1 MSILNDVIA
10 FFIKRRSERIA
21 NFKAFPMEVQATI
34 FDDLLQKGT
43 TTHYGQKH
51 QFGKLSTVRD
61 FQEAVPIS
69 TYENLYPYIERS
81 LKGEEN
87 VLWPSAIEWFSV
99 SSGTTNARS
108 KYIPVSQES
117 LEECHYRGGKDVMT
131 MYFENNPDS
140 ALFDG
145 KGLSIG
151 GSLKENPFDSKT
163 QVGDVSAV
171 IMQNLPTWAQF
182 IRSPSLE
189 VALLPN
195 WEEKMERMIA
205 ECSNENITSLLGVPT
220 WCVVLLENIMK
231 QNGISNMLEIWPDF
245 ELFVHGA
252 VSFTPYRELFK
263 TEFFPSPEVHYME
276 TYNASEGF
284 FAIQDD
290 LSSDGEMLLL
300 LDYGIFYEFM
310 PMSEWEKEKP
320 QTLTLDEVEI
330 GTSYAMIISTNA
342 GLWRYNIG
350 DTVRFTSKYPFRLKI
365 SGRTKHFINAFGE
378 EVIIENAETAIEQAC
393 KASGATISDFTAAP
407 IFMES
412 KSKGGHEWVIE
423 CPKMPNDERTFTET
437 LDNTLREINSDYDA
451 KRKNDAALQL
461 PKIHFVEPG
470 TFYKWMEQRGK
481 LGGQNKVPRLS
492 NSREFV
498 EDILTMLKS

>member
-1 MSILNDVIA
+1 FA
-10 FFIKRRSERIA
+10 
-21 NFKAFPMEVQATI
+21 
-34 FDDLLQKGT
+34 
-43 TTHYGQKH
+43 
-51 QFGKLSTVRD
+51 KLSTIRD

-69 TYENLYPYIERS
+69 TYESLYPYIERA
-81 LKGEEN
+81 LRGEGN
-87 VLWPSAIEWFSV
+87 VLWPSEIEWFSV

-108 KYIPVSQES
+108 KYIPVSKES

-131 MYFENNPDS
+131 IYFENNPES

-151 GSLKENPFDSKT
+151 GSLKQNPFDNHT

-171 IMQNLPTWAQF
+171 IMQNLPSWAQF

-205 ECSNENITSLLGVPT
+205 ECSTENITSLLGVPT

-231 QNGISNMLEIWPDF
+231 QKGISNMLEIWPDF

-263 TEFFPSPEVHYME
+263 TEFFPSPEVYYME

-310 PMSEWEKEKP
+310 QMSEWEKENP
-320 QTLTLDEVEI
+320 QTLTIDEVEI

-350 DTVRFTSKYPFRLKI
+350 DTVRFTSKYPFRIKI

-378 EVIIENAETAIEQAC
+378 EVIIENAETAIKEAC
-393 KASGATISDFTAAP
+393 KVSEATISDFTAAP
-407 IFMES
+407 VFMQS
-412 KSKGGHEWVIE
+412 KAKGGHEWIIE
-423 CPKMPNDERTFTET
+423 CPKFPNNERAFIET

-451 KRKNDAALQL
+451 KRRNNAALDE
-461 PKIHFVEPG
+461 PKVHFVAQG
-470 TFYKWMEQRGK
+470 TFYKWMEKRGK

-498 EDILTMLKS
+498 EDILEMLTSS